1 MSYRAGRDLEYEVRE
16 IFRQNGFIVTRAAGS
31 KGPWDLIA
39 TKFTGRSRQRVYVV
53 LLQCKRNKTMIAR
66 PADHGDA
73 GRNLSPRQQ

>member
-39 TKFTGRSRQRVYVV
+39 TKFTGHSRQRVYVV
-53 LLQCKRNKTMIAR
+53 LLQCKRNKR
-66 PADHGDA
+66 PANHRDA